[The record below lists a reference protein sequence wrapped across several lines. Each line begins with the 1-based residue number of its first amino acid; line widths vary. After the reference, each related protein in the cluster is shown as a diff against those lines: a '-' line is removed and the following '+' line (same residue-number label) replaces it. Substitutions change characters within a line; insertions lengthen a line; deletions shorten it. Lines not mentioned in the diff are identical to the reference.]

1 MSECLGT
8 GERLHVWG
16 HTLYAPERLQ
26 TAENVPVQT
35 AGGLPP
41 GRRVHLAG
49 VLNSPTGT
57 NFHNEVDPDDGS
69 QARLQLMLAAQVF
82 HAVFVHAEK
91 SRGVESPLLP
101 EACAS
106 TVSTHFFS

>member
-35 AGGLPP
+35 AGGVQP
-41 GRRVHLAG
+41 GAQSHLAG

-57 NFHNEVDPDDGS
+57 NFHNEVIRMT
-69 QARLQLMLAAQVF
+69 ARRRAYN
-82 HAVFVHAEK
+82 
-91 SRGVESPLLP
+91 
-101 EACAS
+101 
-106 TVSTHFFS
+106 